1 MENVAASGYRKIKRS
16 SAPEQREQI
25 PYIYKT
31 VGQGSPSVNPS
42 EVVECSSQ
50 LPAILPLPLDSE
62 IIRLLLSSGQSFISG
77 FSQDSR
83 ASLDFE
89 YRSIYTFGSLDLTF
103 RKRNKAMIDLI
114 GIEPNPG
121 PKKVKTVY
129 VVQNSAQ
136 AKKKKKKSGKQN
148 PQGGSRRNMNS
159 VGAGNMLTSAPAS
172 FGFVAPKS
180 YFRMGTNVQRLAD
193 QDARSGVRCTGCAL
207 FGSNINVYT
216 ASGGSA
222 NLNGGFSYASGTAN
236 VGYAFISAASV
247 DPRLTAL
254 AQTFQYNAP
263 RRLLVRYVPNVATST
278 SGTLFLGI
286 TKDPLAAQT
295 DFAAIGAAS
304 PGDGTTQGILDYD
317 PSVMST
323 IWQPAMMEYVH
334 TGVKL
339 WETFDNS
346 TEPVID
352 RIPAAFVCAV
362 GSAVT
367 GATSTLF
374 GYLWIEYE
382 WDFYV
387 PGAPLGSN

>member
-1 MENVAASGYRKIKRS
+1 
-16 SAPEQREQI
+16 
-25 PYIYKT
+25 
-31 VGQGSPSVNPS
+31 
-42 EVVECSSQ
+42 
-50 LPAILPLPLDSE
+50 
-62 IIRLLLSSGQSFISG
+62 
-77 FSQDSR
+77 
-83 ASLDFE
+83 
-89 YRSIYTFGSLDLTF
+89 
-103 RKRNKAMIDLI
+103 
-114 GIEPNPG
+114 
-121 PKKVKTVY
+121 VKTVY
-129 VVQNSAQ
+129 VVQ
-136 AKKKKKKSGKQN
+136 KPVTKTKKKKSRQIS
-148 PQGGSRRNMNS
+148 QGGSRRNLNG
-159 VGAGNMLTSAPAS
+159 VGASNMLTSAPAS

-180 YFRMGTNVQRLAD
+180 YFKMGTNVQRLAD
-193 QDARSGVRCTGCAL
+193 QDPRSGVRCSGCAL
-207 FGSNINVYT
+207 FGSNINVFT

-222 NLNGGFSYASGTAN
+222 NLNGGFSYGSGTAN
-236 VGYAFISAASV
+236 VGYAFISAAAV
-247 DPRLTAL
+247 DPRLAAL

-263 RRLLVRYVPNVATST
+263 RRLLVRYVPNAATST

-295 DFAAIGAAS
+295 DYAAVGAAM
-304 PGDGTTQGILDYD
+304 PGPGTTQGILDYD

-339 WETFDNS
+339 WETFSNS
-346 TEPVID
+346 TETLLE

-362 GSAVT
+362 GSTVS